1 MTHPVFR
8 DAQHHSFSS
17 HQNLK
22 HEKKI
27 GMTRMFTAGQSRRP
41 RVLILGGGFAGSNA
55 LREVQKRL
63 GESAEI
69 TLVSQD
75 NFFLFTPML
84 PEISSGMLHPS
95 DISTPIRTFCKT
107 ANFCHARVLSID
119 LDEKSV
125 TVVRIFDQKESTLKY
140 DYLILAMG
148 SKDNFFGNVNI
159 EEFAF
164 TIKTLEDAIA
174 IRNHII
180 SVLECADQEKDQI
193 LQEQLLRFVIVGGG
207 FAGVEIA
214 TEINHFLHDAVKNFY
229 KNVEASK
236 IRVII
241 VSARNGILPEV
252 GDDLGKYALDYVQKS
267 GIEVLTNTKAIDAGE
282 DHVLL
287 SDNTV
292 IPCATLI
299 WAGGVIVEPI
309 ISSLKCEH
317 GTSGRVVVDQYLR
330 LKDHQDI
337 FALGDCAHL
346 VDRHNNMVYP
356 TTAQIAIRQAKIVSH
371 NLAADINGQ
380 KNTMMMFDYKN
391 KGVMATIGKRVG
403 VALINGR
410 KVFGFQAWFLWRFF
424 YWVNLPTAEKKVK
437 VAFDWLLH
445 SIFRADIMTVG
456 FIKKKTLTRLE
467 TPIYSI
473 LERTQDESENL
484 SYL

>member
-1 MTHPVFR
+1 R
-8 DAQHHSFSS
+8 KFSS
-17 HQNLK
+17 RELRK
-22 HEKKI
+22 
-27 GMTRMFTAGQSRRP
+27 P
-41 RVLILGGGFAGSNA
+41 RILILGGGFAGSNV
-55 LREVQKRL
+55 LREIQKRL
-63 GESAEI
+63 GENTEI

-95 DISTPIRTFCKT
+95 DISTPIRAFCKT
-107 ANFCHARVLSID
+107 ANFCHAKVLSID
-119 LDEKSV
+119 LDEKKV
-125 TVVRIFDQKESTLKY
+125 TVIRIFDQKETVIEY

-180 SVLECADQEKDQI
+180 SVLECADQEKDKI
-193 LQEQLLRFVIVGGG
+193 LQEQLLRFVVVGGG

-214 TEINHFLHDAVKNFY
+214 TEINHFLHDATKNFY
-229 KNVEASK
+229 KNVDPSK

-241 VSARNGILPEV
+241 VSARSGILPEV
-252 GDDLGKYALDYVQKS
+252 GDELGKYALDYVRKS
-267 GIEVLTNTKAIDAGE
+267 GIEVMTNTKALDAGE

-287 SDNTV
+287 SDNTI

-299 WAGGVIVEPI
+299 WAGGVIVEPL
-309 ISSLKCEH
+309 ISSLKCDH
-317 GTSGRVVVDQYLR
+317 GASGRVIVDHYLR
-330 LKDHQDI
+330 LKDHPSI
-337 FALGDCAHL
+337 FALGDCANV
-346 VDRHNNMVYP
+346 VDLHNNTVYP
-356 TTAQIAIRQAKIVSH
+356 TTAQIAIRQAKVVSR
-371 NLAADINGQ
+371 NLAAEINGQ
-380 KNTMMMFDYKN
+380 ENTMEMFDYKN

-410 KVFGFQAWFLWRFF
+410 KTYGFQAWFLWRFF
-424 YWVNLPTAEKKVK
+424 YWLNLPTNEKKIK

-445 SIFRADIMTVG
+445 SIFSADIMTVG

-473 LERTQDESENL
+473 LERTQDESSENL

>member
-1 MTHPVFR
+1 MIR
-8 DAQHHSFSS
+8 KFSS
-17 HQNLK
+17 KNPRK
-22 HEKKI
+22 
-27 GMTRMFTAGQSRRP
+27 TRI
-41 RVLILGGGFAGSNA
+41 LILGGGFAGSNV
-55 LREVQKRL
+55 LREVQNRL
-63 GESAEI
+63 GASTEI
-69 TLVSQD
+69 TLISQA

-95 DISTPIRTFCKT
+95 DISTPIRTFCKS
-107 ANFCHARVLSID
+107 ANFCHAKVLSIN
-119 LDEKSV
+119 LERREV
-125 TVVRIFDQKESTLKY
+125 TVVRIFDQKETVFEY

-174 IRNHII
+174 IRNHVI
-180 SVLECADQEKDQI
+180 SVLECADQEKDQT
-193 LQEQLLRFVIVGGG
+193 LQEQLLRFVVVGGG

-214 TEINHFLHDAVKNFY
+214 TEINHFLYDSVKDFY
-229 KNVEASK
+229 RNIDPKK

-252 GDDLGKYALDYVQKS
+252 GEELGEFALEHVRQS
-267 GIEVLTNTKAIDAGE
+267 GIEVITNTKAVDAGE

-287 SDNTV
+287 SDNTI

-299 WAGGVIVEPI
+299 WAGGVTVDPLIA
-309 ISSLKCEH
+309 SLKCEH
-317 GTSGRVVVDQYLR
+317 GSSGRMVVDQYLR
-330 LKDHQDI
+330 LKDHPNI

-346 VDRHNNMVYP
+346 ADPRNGTVYP
-356 TTAQIAIRQAKIVSH
+356 TTAQIAIRQAVAVAK
-371 NLAADINGQ
+371 NLAAELSGQ
-380 KNTMMMFDYKN
+380 KTLEVFDYQN
-391 KGVMATIGKRVG
+391 KGVMATIGKRMG

-410 KVFGFQAWFLWRFF
+410 KIYGFQAWLLWRCF
-424 YWVNLPTAEKKVK
+424 YWLNLPTNEKKVK

-456 FIKKKTLTRLE
+456 FIKKKILTRLE

-473 LERTQDESENL
+473 LERTQEESSEPM